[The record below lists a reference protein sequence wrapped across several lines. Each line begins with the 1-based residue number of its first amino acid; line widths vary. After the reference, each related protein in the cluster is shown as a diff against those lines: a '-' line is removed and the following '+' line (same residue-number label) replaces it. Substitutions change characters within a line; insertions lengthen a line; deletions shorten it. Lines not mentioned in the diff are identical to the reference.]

1 MKKSTNI
8 LELLKKDHRRIQTL
22 CARVKSESK
31 KSTRTAAN
39 TFRELAELVDKHS
52 HAEEN
57 ALYDRLKKGPSKT
70 KALAFEGYEEHHVAD
85 VLIKELKELH
95 ASKDRWMAKF
105 EVLKEAL
112 EHHIEEEESEMFAK
126 ARTFLSKSELEMA
139 GGEFLDAKN
148 GEVTLPL
155 GIDMGITPLTGP
167 GVIL

>member
-1 MKKSTNI
+1 MKKDTNI
-8 LELLKKDHRRIQTL
+8 LHLLEKDHRKIESL
-22 CARVKSESK
+22 CRRVKAEAK
-31 KSTRTAAN
+31 KSTRAATA
-39 TFRELAELVDKHS
+39 TFRELADLVDAHA

-57 ALYDRLKKGPSKT
+57 ALYDRLKKGPSQT

-85 VLIKELKELH
+85 TLIKELKELH

-112 EHHIEEEESEMFAK
+112 EHHIEEEEEEMFPK
-126 ARTFLSKSELEMA
+126 ARKFLTTSELNLA

-148 GEVTLPL
+148 GDIPMPL
-155 GIDMGITPLTGP
+155 GIDMGINPITGP